1 MPTMKP
7 TVTTFDPDEID
18 SSLCLLS
25 RLARAIPV
33 SLTGPATEYGTVTV
47 DGIPLS
53 CCEQIKDAQGK
64 WKLLIPVGEVAYEYG
79 RTYQVELKGFR
90 GKHGKAFQSCT
101 FELAT
106 TQQKH
111 PDPTYAAH
119 DEQALIAAREGMVLL
134 KNENRVLPLPK
145 GSILNC
151 FGEGQHSYRI
161 TATGA
166 SRINPRWAP
175 NFHQAVADHSE
186 FTLNAELSEFY
197 RVGNGVPD
205 PEMLRRA
212 KAQSDTALIFISR
225 HSGEGQDNRP
235 IQGQYYLT
243 DEEMNMVKAVTAAFE
258 KTVLILNTGYPISME
273 WTRELNISSIL
284 YTGFAGML
292 SAYALVEILDG
303 RVSPSGCLADTWSWD
318 YYDHPVSKN
327 QPVLG
332 SGAPTPGDKAFG
344 VRIYYEEDIYV
355 GYRWFDTFGKDK
367 AYPFGHG
374 LSYTDFE
381 INVENFCREENGV
394 SLKVTVTNIGTM
406 AGKKVVQLY
415 VSAPDGKLKKPS
427 HVLIGFEKTGLLQ
440 PGESQTLHLAAPYHA
455 MASFDE
461 KTAAWLLE
469 KGEYTFSIGPL
480 NDLHHAGRFSLE
492 HCRLLSTAG
501 HYGCPV
507 EDLAAIDE
515 NSGEVQGGRSQ
526 IVSLRKRIAVHAKRT
541 PYRPKRLPPYR
552 GKTITWSELTKDP
565 ALLDKF
571 VAQMS
576 LADLAKLN
584 VCAGGRWGEGEDGCC
599 GHTYAMEKYGMPSFS
614 VSDANAGINIRKPNI
629 GFPASSVIAA
639 TFNKEIAY
647 TVGKT
652 IAQES
657 LENGIFLNLGPGMN
671 LHRNILC
678 GRHPEYF
685 SEDPFLTGTMAGYHG
700 KGLEENGLGC
710 CYKHLFCNGSDLSRM
725 GSHSIVPE
733 RALRELYFRCFER
746 AFEIQ
751 KPSAVM
757 TGYNALNGIYPAESA
772 ELLQLLV
779 RGELGFDGFIMSD
792 WNSYHTV
799 SAVEMVKAGN
809 CWLTLGGMFW
819 VWVIRLAAY
828 TGRIPRA
835 TLEHNV
841 RWLVKT
847 ILKKTGEKHGSE

>member
-1 MPTMKP
+1 MPVMKP
-7 TVTTFDPDEID
+7 RVTTFEPDEID
-18 SSLCLLS
+18 SSLCLFS
-25 RLARAIPV
+25 RMPRAIPV
-33 SLTGPATEYGTVTV
+33 ELTGPIEEYGTATV
-47 DGIPLS
+47 DGIRLS

-64 WKLLIPVGEVAYEYG
+64 WKLMIPVGEVAYEYG
-79 RTYQVELKGFR
+79 RTYRVELKGFR
-90 GKHGKAFQSCT
+90 GKHGRNFPPCT
-101 FELAT
+101 FELT
-106 TQQKH
+106 TTPQKQ
-111 PDPTYAAH
+111 PDPSYAEH
-119 DEQALIAAREGMVLL
+119 DELALNAAREGMVLL
-134 KNENRVLPLPK
+134 KNDDRVLPLRK
-145 GSILNC
+145 GSVLNC
-151 FGEGQHSYRI
+151 FGEGQHTYRI

-175 NFHQAVADHSE
+175 NFSQAVADHSD
-186 FTLNAELSEFY
+186 FTINAELAEFY
-197 RVGNGVPD
+197 RAGNGAPD
-205 PEMLRRA
+205 PEILRRA

-225 HSGEGQDNRP
+225 HSGEGQDNRHIP
-235 IQGQYYLT
+235 GQYYLT
-243 DEEMNMVKAVTAAFE
+243 DEEMEMVKAVTAAFD

-273 WTRELNISSIL
+273 WTRGLNISSIL

-303 RVSPSGCLADTWSWD
+303 RTNPSGCLADTWSWD
-318 YYDHPVSKN
+318 YFDSPVSKN

-332 SGAPTPGDKAFG
+332 VGEPTPGDKAFG

-355 GYRWFDTFGKDK
+355 GYRWFDTFGKSVT
-367 AYPFGHG
+367 YPFGHG
-374 LSYTDFE
+374 LSYTDFT
-381 INVENFCREENGV
+381 IKTENFSRGEKDV
-394 SLKVTVTNIGTM
+394 SLNVTVANTGAV

-415 VSAPDGKLKKPS
+415 LSAPDGKLKKPAR
-427 HVLIGFEKTGLLQ
+427 VLMGFEKTRLLA
-440 PGESQTLHLAAPYHA
+440 PGESQTISMTVEDRS

-461 KTAAWLLE
+461 ESGAWILE
-469 KGEYTFSIGPL
+469 QGAYT
-480 NDLHHAGRFSLE
+480 LHLGSLSALEEAGQFTLE
-492 HCRLLSTAG
+492 QTCVLETVG

-507 EDLAAIDE
+507 EDLSTINE
-515 NSGEVQGGRSQ
+515 NSGEVLGGKSE
-526 IVSLRKRIAVHAKRT
+526 IVPLGKRIAVHAKRK
-541 PYRPKRLPPYR
+541 PYRPKQLPRYR
-552 GKTITWSELTKDP
+552 GKTVTWEELTKNP
-565 ALLDKF
+565 ALLDSF
-571 VAQMS
+571 VAQMRLS
-576 LADLAKLN
+576 ELAKLN

-599 GHTYAMEKYGMPSFS
+599 GHTYEMKKYGMPSFA
-614 VSDANAGINIRKPNI
+614 VSDANAGINIRRPNI

-639 TFNKEIAY
+639 TFNKDIAY
-647 TVGKT
+647 TVGKI
-652 IAQES
+652 IAEES

-710 CYKHLFCNGSDLSRM
+710 CYKHLLCNGSDLSRM
-725 GSHSIVPE
+725 GSHSIVSE

-757 TGYNALNGIYPAESA
+757 TSYNALNGIYPAESA
-772 ELLQLLV
+772 ELLQGYV

-835 TLEHNV
+835 TLENNV

-847 ILKKTGEKHGSE
+847 LLKQKM